1 MTDQKKEWY
10 QSNWSAWSFR
20 RLQYVLHRVRFQF
33 CMNYNEAAA
42 FWIKRGWASDS
53 HDFEQAM
60 QALDRGA
67 NQ

>member
-1 MTDQKKEWY
+1 
-10 QSNWSAWSFR
+10 
-20 RLQYVLHRVRFQF
+20 
-33 CMNYNEAAA
+33 MNYNEAAA